1 MVQDA
6 VGNNDLAL
14 WWSQQVLQVQFAFMF
29 KKILEVEVIS
39 FLSKKWKEFYSLAR
53 KISSISTSID
63 FCKVGLSW
71 VSQ

>member
-39 FLSKKWKEFYSLAR
+39 FLPKEMERVLLFSKKNLLDIHIY
-53 KISSISTSID
+53 
-63 FCKVGLSW
+63 
-71 VSQ
+71 